1 MDSSA
6 TDGAAHDSRRYRLA
20 WRLMVHQVRT
30 GTISAM
36 TGLSR
41 HQQETLRR
49 RWGIPERARLR
60 GPSPTSLVRFTRSP
74 RARSEAA
81 VLAAFCRV
89 YGALL
94 PGNMARVP
102 RARLLTLELGE
113 RLCPTYEA
121 FRACFP
127 QCVFELEEL
136 LSLVIGIAKNK
147 IIGLDRCPSCSATV
161 IVDRLGPNR
170 PTCSYCQQSHLE
182 RPPNSQKTV
191 GIELLG

>member
-1 MDSSA
+1 MDASA
-6 TDGAAHDSRRYRLA
+6 IDGAARDSRRYRLA

-49 RWGIPERARLR
+49 RWGIPDRARLR
-60 GPSPTSLVRFTRSP
+60 GPSPTSLARFTRSP

-81 VLAAFCRV
+81 VLATFCRV

-94 PGNMARVP
+94 PGNLARMP

-127 QCVFELEEL
+127 QCEFELEEL

-147 IIGLDRCPSCSATV
+147 IIGLDRCPSCSATT
-161 IVDRLGPNR
+161 IIDRLAPNR
-170 PTCSYCQQSHLE
+170 STCAHCRQVQAE
-182 RPPNSQKTV
+182 R
-191 GIELLG
+191 